1 MGSGREAPPSPPARR
16 ILVMSEPRGGAGRRR
31 PARRRPV
38 SVVGVL
44 GELLIT
50 AGVFTLLF
58 LGWQLWFNDLVV
70 GSQLH
75 DESLQQSSTW
85 QGNASTA

>member
-1 MGSGREAPPSPPARR
+1 
-16 ILVMSEPRGGAGRRR
+16 MSEPRGGAGAQRGAAVRKRPATRRR
-31 PARRRPV
+31 V

-50 AGVFTLLF
+50 AGVFVLLF

-75 DESLQQSSTW
+75 AESLE
-85 QGNASTA
+85 